1 MMYQMHLQPN
11 IGFLVLSSCAQPT
24 QIVLGYAG
32 ALATKCSLT
41 MTLQG
46 KQLCTEDGLYL
57 EETVWLSVLLAA
69 IISSFCVLWEAQR
82 DKRPRYRPRSAS
94 SV

>member
-1 MMYQMHLQPN
+1 
-11 IGFLVLSSCAQPT
+11 
-24 QIVLGYAG
+24 
-32 ALATKCSLT
+32 

-82 DKRPRYRPRSAS
+82 DKRSRYRPRSDS

>member
-1 MMYQMHLQPN
+1 
-11 IGFLVLSSCAQPT
+11 
-24 QIVLGYAG
+24 
-32 ALATKCSLT
+32 